1 MENIQNSDKLT
12 EFTKLVDYFDPQII
26 SLVLEKAKA
35 NKKGRYNLRIHEKD
49 EDRQHLF
56 INAIVANNYV
66 QPHVHGE
73 EGKTEMFRIL
83 KGEANVVIFNDLGEI
98 TKIVRLSDK
107 EDGRKIV
114 VIKTGQIHTVVC
126 EEDVVLLESKKQ
138 PSGYRSQDDK
148 YFAPWAPK
156 EGTEEAKRYY
166 QKLLQKVKESN

>member
-1 MENIQNSDKLT
+1 MEHRQDSDRLIKYTNSG
-12 EFTKLVDYFDPQII
+12 DYFDPQII
-26 SLVLEKAKA
+26 SSVLEKAKTSE
-35 NKKGRYNLRIHEKD
+35 KGRYNLRIHEKD
-49 EDRQHLF
+49 EDKQHLF

-73 EGKTEMFRIL
+73 EGKTEIFRIL

-107 EDGRKIV
+107 EDGRKII

-126 EEDVVLLESKKQ
+126 EVDVVLLESKKQ

-148 YFAPWAPK
+148 YFVPWAPK

-166 QKLLQKVKESN
+166 QELLLKIKESN